1 MKYITFSVFLFILVI
16 SAFEVEAQKIQLN
29 VDNPIV
35 KTFIKKALAV
45 YIPKVTKI
53 NEKVQDIQFETT
65 KKTEKY
71 TTIKGTVLFANQK
84 AVLGNGNYRFKLRL
98 GNNLLKP
105 KIDMLKLQ
113 VLRIWFIRFYKK
125 VI

>member
-1 MKYITFSVFLFILVI
+1 MKYITFSAFLFILVI

>member
-1 MKYITFSVFLFILVI
+1 MKYITLSAFLFILVM